1 MISIFDISKRT
12 IDFKLKLENEILLK
26 SIYYHNLGEN
36 YPKIWLGYFDP
47 LTVLH
52 SDFNKFLED
61 SNLSTAH
68 NKRKVEF
75 IASRQLIKYG
85 LNDLAYKPVNIEK
98 GTFGEPIWPQGLNGS
113 ISHTKEWVAI
123 IITNKAWQVGIDI
136 ERNFNC
142 LSANLIIKNM
152 LNTRELY
159 KISNFSLKIRNLI
172 VTIIFSA
179 KETLY
184 KSFFNHQNKNFSIK
198 SFEFLDLTE
207 NTILMKLKSKI
218 LENLID
224 EKILYVNYSIFNNKV
239 ITWFIEKK

>member
-52 SDFNKFLED
+52 CYFNKFLED

-152 LNTRELY
+152 LNTR
-159 KISNFSLKIRNLI
+159 
-172 VTIIFSA
+172 
-179 KETLY
+179 
-184 KSFFNHQNKNFSIK
+184 
-198 SFEFLDLTE
+198 
-207 NTILMKLKSKI
+207 
-218 LENLID
+218 
-224 EKILYVNYSIFNNKV
+224 
-239 ITWFIEKK
+239 